1 MGLIVMKNALNVA
14 IFGLNLETLD
24 QMKNQLLLSVPTDVN
39 VQWVNIS
46 SNEIDLLLVNDMFFD
61 SPNIQRLVQ
70 QQKSYL
76 RLVKDVNQA
85 GSIIGDK
92 LFYPF
97 TRMNQLVEW
106 LQQRYFSYA
115 SRPSHSFESRAVVNT
130 PQYSVAE
137 YSYTKV
143 ENQVVFNEIFTPRNG
158 YIQLYDHT
166 GFLAL
171 IDTRT
176 ERVWFVDDQV
186 LYGLRNSINQTYAK
200 NSFVQD
206 MIKDKT
212 PYDLRAWLWQAISHS
227 GDLDLPEVDADHVF
241 KLNIWP
247 QFEKSLD
254 RKDNLKIAACF
265 ALGAKVQDVEQHLGI
280 SLERVKKFVSI
291 AQTLKLGE
299 LIEADAAKFSIEQ
312 KQENSGQVNKLS
324 SFFGKLRKKLGL

>member
-1 MGLIVMKNALNVA
+1 MKKAFNVA

-61 SPNIQRLVQ
+61 SPNIQRVIQ

-85 GSIIGDK
+85 GSIIEDK

-97 TRMNQLVEW
+97 TRLNQLVEW
-106 LQQRYFSYA
+106 LQQRYFNYMG
-115 SRPSHSFESRAVVNT
+115 RQVN
-130 PQYSVAE
+130 PIEDNFVLNSARNSAAQYSQ
-137 YSYTKV
+137 TKV
-143 ENQVVFNEIFTPRNG
+143 DHKSVFNEIFTPRNG

-176 ERVWFVDDQV
+176 ERVWFADDQV

-206 MIKDKT
+206 MIKDKI
-212 PYDLRAWLWQAISHS
+212 PYDLRAWLWQAMSHS

>member
-61 SPNIQRLVQ
+61 SPNIQRVVQ

-97 TRMNQLVEW
+97 TRMNQLAEW

-137 YSYTKV
+137 YSHTKV

-158 YIQLYDHT
+158 CIQLYDHT

-176 ERVWFVDDQV
+176 ERVWFQHDQV
-186 LYGLRNSINQTYAK
+186 LHSLKDSINQTYAT
-200 NSFVQD
+200 NSFVQE

-212 PYDLRAWLWQAISHS
+212 PYDLRTWLWQALSHS
-227 GDLDLPEVDADHVF
+227 YDLNLPVVDADAHF

-247 QFEKSLD
+247 QFEKGID

-265 ALGAKVQDVEQHLGI
+265 ALGAKVQDVEQYLGL
-280 SLERVKKFVSI
+280 SSERIKKFVAM
-291 AQTLKLGE
+291 AQTLRLGE
-299 LIEADAAKFSIEQ
+299 LIDADQAKFSIEQ
-312 KQENSGQVNKLS
+312 KQDNSGQVNKLRN
-324 SFFGKLRKKLGL
+324 FFGKLRKKLGL

>member
-1 MGLIVMKNALNVA
+1 MKKAFNVA

-61 SPNIQRLVQ
+61 SPNIQRVIQ

-85 GSIIGDK
+85 GSIIEDK

-97 TRMNQLVEW
+97 TRLNQLVEW
-106 LQQRYFSYA
+106 LQQRYFNYMG
-115 SRPSHSFESRAVVNT
+115 RQVN
-130 PQYSVAE
+130 PIEDNFVLNSARNSAAQYSQ
-137 YSYTKV
+137 TKV
-143 ENQVVFNEIFTPRNG
+143 DHKSVFNEIFTPRNG

-176 ERVWFVDDQV
+176 ERVWFEQNQE
-186 LYGLRNSINQTYAK
+186 LYSLKDTINQTYAK
-200 NSFVQD
+200 NSFVRE

-212 PYDLRAWLWQAISHS
+212 PYDLRTWLWHAISHS

-265 ALGAKVQDVEQHLGI
+265 ALGAKVQDVQQHPGI
-280 SLERVKKFVSI
+280 SLERVKKFVAI

-312 KQENSGQVNKLS
+312 KQENSGQVNKLR

>member
-1 MGLIVMKNALNVA
+1 MKKAFNVA

-24 QMKNQLLLSVPTDVN
+24 QMNNQLLLSVPTDVN

-61 SPNIQRLVQ
+61 SPNIQRVIQ

-85 GSIIGDK
+85 GSIIEDK

-97 TRMNQLVEW
+97 TRLNQLVEW
-106 LQQRYFSYA
+106 LEQRYFNYMG
-115 SRPSHSFESRAVVNT
+115 RQVN
-130 PQYSVAE
+130 PIEDNFVLNSARNSAAQYSQ
-137 YSYTKV
+137 TKV
-143 ENQVVFNEIFTPRNG
+143 DHKSVFNEIFTPRNG

-176 ERVWFVDDQV
+176 ERVWFEQNQE
-186 LYGLRNSINQTYAK
+186 LYSLKDTINQTYAK
-200 NSFVQD
+200 NSFVHE

-212 PYDLRAWLWQAISHS
+212 PYDLRTWLWQAISHS
-227 GDLDLPEVDADHVF
+227 GDLDLPKVDADHVF

-265 ALGAKVQDVEQHLGI
+265 ALGAKVQDVQQHLGI
-280 SLERVKKFVSI
+280 SLERVKKFVAI

-312 KQENSGQVNKLS
+312 KQENSGQVNKLR

>member
-97 TRMNQLVEW
+97 TRMNQLAEW

-143 ENQVVFNEIFTPRNG
+143 ENQVVFNEIFTPRNV
-158 YIQLYDHT
+158 YMTIL
-166 GFLAL
+166 
-171 IDTRT
+171 
-176 ERVWFVDDQV
+176 
-186 LYGLRNSINQTYAK
+186 
-200 NSFVQD
+200 
-206 MIKDKT
+206 
-212 PYDLRAWLWQAISHS
+212 
-227 GDLDLPEVDADHVF
+227 
-241 KLNIWP
+241 
-247 QFEKSLD
+247 
-254 RKDNLKIAACF
+254 
-265 ALGAKVQDVEQHLGI
+265 
-280 SLERVKKFVSI
+280 VSW
-291 AQTLKLGE
+291 
-299 LIEADAAKFSIEQ
+299 
-312 KQENSGQVNKLS
+312 
-324 SFFGKLRKKLGL
+324 R

>member
-1 MGLIVMKNALNVA
+1 MKKAFNVA

-61 SPNIQRLVQ
+61 SPNIQRVIQ

-85 GSIIGDK
+85 GSIIEDK

-97 TRMNQLVEW
+97 TRLNQLVEW
-106 LQQRYFSYA
+106 LQQRYFNYMG
-115 SRPSHSFESRAVVNT
+115 RQVN
-130 PQYSVAE
+130 PIEDDFVLNSARNSAAQYSQ
-137 YSYTKV
+137 TKV
-143 ENQVVFNEIFTPRNG
+143 DHKSVFNEIFTPRNG

-176 ERVWFVDDQV
+176 ERVWFEQNQE
-186 LYGLRNSINQTYAK
+186 LYSLKDTINQTYAK
-200 NSFVQD
+200 NSFVHE

-212 PYDLRAWLWQAISHS
+212 PYDLRTWLWQAISHS
-227 GDLDLPEVDADHVF
+227 GDLDLPKVDADHVF

-265 ALGAKVQDVEQHLGI
+265 ALGAKVQDVQQHLGI
-280 SLERVKKFVSI
+280 SLERVKKFVAI

-312 KQENSGQVNKLS
+312 KQENSGQVNKLR
-324 SFFGKLRKKLGL
+324 SFFGILRKKLGL

>member
-1 MGLIVMKNALNVA
+1 MKKAFNVA
-14 IFGLNLETLD
+14 IFGLTLETLD

-61 SPNIQRLVQ
+61 SPNIQRVIQ

-85 GSIIGDK
+85 GSIIEDK

-97 TRMNQLVEW
+97 TRLNQLVEW
-106 LQQRYFSYA
+106 LQQRYFNYMG
-115 SRPSHSFESRAVVNT
+115 RQVN
-130 PQYSVAE
+130 PIEDNFVLNSARNSAAQYSQ
-137 YSYTKV
+137 TKV
-143 ENQVVFNEIFTPRNG
+143 DHKSVFNEIFTPRNG

-176 ERVWFVDDQV
+176 ERVWFEQNQE
-186 LYGLRNSINQTYAK
+186 LYSLKDSINQTYAK
-200 NSFVQD
+200 NSFVRE

-212 PYDLRAWLWQAISHS
+212 PYDLRTWLWQAISHS
-227 GDLDLPEVDADHVF
+227 GDLDLPKVDADHVF

-265 ALGAKVQDVEQHLGI
+265 ALGAKVQDVQQHPGI
-280 SLERVKKFVSI
+280 SLERVKKFVAI

-312 KQENSGQVNKLS
+312 KQENSGQVNKLR

>member
-1 MGLIVMKNALNVA
+1 MKNALNVA

-61 SPNIQRLVQ
+61 SPNIQRVIQ

-85 GSIIGDK
+85 GSIIEDK

-97 TRMNQLVEW
+97 TRLNQLVEW
-106 LQQRYFSYA
+106 LQQRYFNYMG
-115 SRPSHSFESRAVVNT
+115 RQVN
-130 PQYSVAE
+130 PIEDDFVLNSARNSAAQYSQ
-137 YSYTKV
+137 TKV
-143 ENQVVFNEIFTPRNG
+143 DHKSVFNEIFTPRNG

-176 ERVWFVDDQV
+176 ERVWFEQNQE
-186 LYGLRNSINQTYAK
+186 LYSLKDTINQTYAK
-200 NSFVQD
+200 NSFVHE

-212 PYDLRAWLWQAISHS
+212 PYDLRTWLWQAISHS
-227 GDLDLPEVDADHVF
+227 GDLDLPKVDADHVF

-280 SLERVKKFVSI
+280 SLERVKKFVAI

>member
-1 MGLIVMKNALNVA
+1 MKKAFNVA

-46 SNEIDLLLVNDMFFD
+46 SNEIDLLLVNDKFFD
-61 SPNIQRLVQ
+61 SPNIQRVIQ

-85 GSIIGDK
+85 GSIIEDK

-97 TRMNQLVEW
+97 TRLNQLVEW
-106 LQQRYFSYA
+106 LQQRYFNYMG
-115 SRPSHSFESRAVVNT
+115 RQVN
-130 PQYSVAE
+130 PIEDNFVLNSARNSAAQYSQ
-137 YSYTKV
+137 TKV
-143 ENQVVFNEIFTPRNG
+143 DHKSVFNEIFTPRNG

-176 ERVWFVDDQV
+176 ERVWFEQNQE
-186 LYGLRNSINQTYAK
+186 LYSLKDTINQTYAK
-200 NSFVQD
+200 NSFVHE

-212 PYDLRAWLWQAISHS
+212 PYDLRTWLWQAISHS
-227 GDLDLPEVDADHVF
+227 GDLDLPKVDADHVF

-265 ALGAKVQDVEQHLGI
+265 ALGAKVQDVQQHLGI
-280 SLERVKKFVSI
+280 SLERVKKFVAI

-312 KQENSGQVNKLS
+312 KQENSGQVNKLR

>member
-1 MGLIVMKNALNVA
+1 MKKAFNVA

-61 SPNIQRLVQ
+61 SPNIQRVIQ

-85 GSIIGDK
+85 GSIIEDK

-97 TRMNQLVEW
+97 TRLNQLVEW
-106 LQQRYFSYA
+106 LQQRYFNYMG
-115 SRPSHSFESRAVVNT
+115 RQVN
-130 PQYSVAE
+130 PIEDNFVLNSARNSAAQYSQ
-137 YSYTKV
+137 TKV
-143 ENQVVFNEIFTPRNG
+143 DHKSVFNEIFTPRNG

-176 ERVWFVDDQV
+176 ERVWFEQNQE
-186 LYGLRNSINQTYAK
+186 LYSLKDSINQTYAK
-200 NSFVQD
+200 NSFVRE

-212 PYDLRAWLWQAISHS
+212 PYDLRTWLWHAISHS

-265 ALGAKVQDVEQHLGI
+265 ALGAKVQDVQQHPGI
-280 SLERVKKFVSI
+280 SLERVKKFVAI

-312 KQENSGQVNKLS
+312 KQENSGQVNKLR

>member
-1 MGLIVMKNALNVA
+1 MKKAFNVA

-61 SPNIQRLVQ
+61 SPNIQRVIQ

-85 GSIIGDK
+85 GSIIEDK

-97 TRMNQLVEW
+97 TRLNQLVEW
-106 LQQRYFSYA
+106 LQQRYFNYMG
-115 SRPSHSFESRAVVNT
+115 RQVN
-130 PQYSVAE
+130 PIEDNFVLNSARNSAAQYSQ
-137 YSYTKV
+137 TKV
-143 ENQVVFNEIFTPRNG
+143 DHKSVFNEIFTPRNG

-176 ERVWFVDDQV
+176 ERVWFEQNQE
-186 LYGLRNSINQTYAK
+186 LYSLKDTINQTYAK
-200 NSFVQD
+200 NSFVHE

-212 PYDLRAWLWQAISHS
+212 PYDLRTWLWQAISHT

-241 KLNIWP
+241 KLDIWP

-265 ALGAKVQDVEQHLGI
+265 ALGAKVQDVQQHLGI
-280 SLERVKKFVSI
+280 SLERVKKFVAI

-312 KQENSGQVNKLS
+312 KQENSGQVNKLR

>member
-24 QMKNQLLLSVPTDVN
+24 KMKNQLLLSVPTDVN

-61 SPNIQRLVQ
+61 SPNIQRVVQ

-97 TRMNQLVEW
+97 TRMNQLAEW

-137 YSYTKV
+137 YSHTKV

-176 ERVWFVDDQV
+176 ERVWFQHDQV
-186 LYGLRNSINQTYAK
+186 LHSLKDSINQTYATYL
-200 NSFVQD
+200 FVQE

-212 PYDLRAWLWQAISHS
+212 PYDLRTWLWQALSHS
-227 GDLDLPEVDADHVF
+227 YDLNLPVVDADAHF

-247 QFEKSLD
+247 QFEKGID

-265 ALGAKVQDVEQHLGI
+265 ALGAKVQDVEQYLGL
-280 SLERVKKFVSI
+280 SSERIKKFVAM
-291 AQTLKLGE
+291 AQTLRLGE
-299 LIEADAAKFSIEQ
+299 LIDADQAKFSIEQ
-312 KQENSGQVNKLS
+312 KQDNSGQVNKLR

>member
-1 MGLIVMKNALNVA
+1 MKKAFNVA
-14 IFGLNLETLD
+14 IFGLNLETID

-61 SPNIQRLVQ
+61 SPNIQRVVQ

-97 TRMNQLVEW
+97 TRLTQLDKW
-106 LQQRYFSYA
+106 LQQRYFNYMG
-115 SRPSHSFESRAVVNT
+115 RQVN
-130 PQYSVAE
+130 PIEDNFVLNSPRYSAAQYSQ
-137 YSYTKV
+137 TKV
-143 ENQVVFNEIFTPRNG
+143 DHKSVFNEIFTPRNG

-176 ERVWFVDDQV
+176 ERVWFEQNQE
-186 LYGLRNSINQTYAK
+186 LYSLKNSINQTYAK
-200 NSFVQD
+200 NSFVHE

-212 PYDLRAWLWQAISHS
+212 PYDLRTWLWQAISHS

-265 ALGAKVQDVEQHLGI
+265 ALGAKVQDVQQHLGI
-280 SLERVKKFVSI
+280 SLERAKKFVAI

>member
-61 SPNIQRLVQ
+61 SPNIQRVVQ

-97 TRMNQLVEW
+97 TRMNQLAEW

-137 YSYTKV
+137 YSHTKV

-158 YIQLYDHT
+158 CIQLYDHT

-176 ERVWFVDDQV
+176 ERVWFQHDQV
-186 LYGLRNSINQTYAK
+186 LHSLKDSINQTYAT
-200 NSFVQD
+200 NSFVQE

-212 PYDLRAWLWQAISHS
+212 PYDLRTWLWQALSHS
-227 GDLDLPEVDADHVF
+227 YDLNLPVVDADAHF

-247 QFEKSLD
+247 QFEKGID
-254 RKDNLKIAACF
+254 RKDNLKITACF
-265 ALGAKVQDVEQHLGI
+265 ALGAKVQDVEQYLGL
-280 SLERVKKFVSI
+280 SSERIKKFVAM
-291 AQTLKLGE
+291 AQTLRLGE
-299 LIEADAAKFSIEQ
+299 LIDADQAKFSIEQ
-312 KQENSGQVNKLS
+312 KQDNSGQVNKLR

>member
-1 MGLIVMKNALNVA
+1 MKKAFNVA

-61 SPNIQRLVQ
+61 SPNIQRVIQ

-85 GSIIGDK
+85 GSIIEDK

-97 TRMNQLVEW
+97 TRLNQLVEW
-106 LQQRYFSYA
+106 LQQRYFNYMG
-115 SRPSHSFESRAVVNT
+115 RQVN
-130 PQYSVAE
+130 PIEDNFVLNSARNSAAQYSQ
-137 YSYTKV
+137 TKV
-143 ENQVVFNEIFTPRNG
+143 DHKSVFNEIFTPRNG

-176 ERVWFVDDQV
+176 ERVWFEQNQE
-186 LYGLRNSINQTYAK
+186 LYSLKDTINQTYAK
-200 NSFVQD
+200 NSFVHE

-212 PYDLRAWLWQAISHS
+212 PYDLRTWLWHAISHT

-241 KLNIWP
+241 KLDIWP

-265 ALGAKVQDVEQHLGI
+265 ALGAKVQDVQQHLGI
-280 SLERVKKFVSI
+280 SLERVKKFVAI

-312 KQENSGQVNKLS
+312 KQENSGQVNKLR